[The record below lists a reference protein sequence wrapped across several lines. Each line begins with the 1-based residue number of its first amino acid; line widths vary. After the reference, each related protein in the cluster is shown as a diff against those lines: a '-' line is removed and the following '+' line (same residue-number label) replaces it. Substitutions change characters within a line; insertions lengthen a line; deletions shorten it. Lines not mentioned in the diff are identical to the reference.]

1 MDQLKRDQLK
11 KEELASIAPCGIFC
25 GACDAFLGVSRGLAK
40 ELYRIL
46 NGFNILD
53 VAPIVLGVEQE
64 RMKDFLDI
72 LTKIM
77 ETRRCPGCHAGGGNP
92 GCPIKACV
100 LEKGYLT
107 CAECDTMPCNRMAP
121 DGKTDFGSACFYL
134 ETITRRYSG
143 WNIKNLE
150 RIKEVGYRQFVDELQ
165 KSVQSGFTTSDVIS
179 NHMVVTEAIEK
190 MTE

>member
-1 MDQLKRDQLK
+1 MDHLKPDQLK

-25 GACDAFLGVSRGLAK
+25 GACDPFLGISKGLAK
-40 ELYRIL
+40 ELYRMI

-64 RMKDFLDI
+64 QMKDFLHI
-72 LTKIM
+72 LKKIM
-77 ETRRCPGCHAGGGNP
+77 EAPKCPGCHAGGGNP
-92 GCPIKACV
+92 GCPINACV
-100 LEKGYLT
+100 LGKGYLT

-121 DGKTDFGSACFYL
+121 DGQTDFGSACFYL

-150 RIKEVGYRQFVDELQ
+150 RIREVGYRQFVDEQQ

-179 NHMVVTEAIEK
+179 DDMVVTEAIEK